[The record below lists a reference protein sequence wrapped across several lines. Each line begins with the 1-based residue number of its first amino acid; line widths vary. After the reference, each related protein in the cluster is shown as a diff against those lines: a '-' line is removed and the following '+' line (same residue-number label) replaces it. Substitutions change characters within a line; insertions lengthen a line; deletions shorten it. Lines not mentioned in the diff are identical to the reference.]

1 MKKAIGLLFWAFG
14 VAGVLAEDTNDA
26 AIYKLL
32 GEKGQEIR
40 AHIAAYDKTTNFQD
54 IGSAWWKLVMLHA
67 TNGAMADAELLVEV
81 ELLSRCLAG
90 VDKTFD
96 ERQRQQFTRGTWVIR
111 NSERPSDPEARKQYD
126 QWVAEDEQFRQRVLR
141 NQGLKKWGE
150 ACRRHLQ
157 ASLEGSVARGE
168 FEAVAAITNA
178 IARKIKD
185 APTRDQL
192 LKGVE
197 EQSRKRAEGQ
207 GWGPTPGPPKQAELP
222 LFRAPSGEAGPQ
234 SGRGM
239 R

>member
-1 MKKAIGLLFWAFG
+1 MKKITGLLFWALG
-14 VAGVLAEDTNDA
+14 VGGVLAEDTNEV

-96 ERQRQQFTRGTWVIR
+96 ERQGQWTGRPPQFTRGTWVIR

-126 QWVAEDEQFRQRVLR
+126 QWVAEDEQFRLR
-141 NQGLKKWGE
+141 FSRNRLLKTWGE

-157 ASLEGSVARGE
+157 GSLEGSVARGE

-192 LKGVE
+192 LEGVE
-197 EQSRKRAEGQ
+197 EQSRKWAEGQ
-207 GWGPTPGPPKQAELP
+207 GWGPTPAPPK
-222 LFRAPSGEAGPQ
+222 
-234 SGRGM
+234 
-239 R
+239 